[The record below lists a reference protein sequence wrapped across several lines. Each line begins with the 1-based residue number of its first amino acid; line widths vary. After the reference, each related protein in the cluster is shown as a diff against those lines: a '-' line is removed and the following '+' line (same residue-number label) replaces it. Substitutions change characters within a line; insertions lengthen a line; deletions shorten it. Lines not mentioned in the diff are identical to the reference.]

1 MNLKSIVSKI
11 KSAPKLISF
20 MPLHEYGEGAKAL
33 GEEASGRAD
42 VPSLPDLPRHLKDY
56 VPTFRTTKSGGS
68 MAGLATIEDFEGL
81 ATSPASVILFFLSV
95 WATFLT
101 VGMLKAFSGID
112 TAAVLTTAGAASLFA
127 SALLF
132 LGSLLY
138 VAFGGSIR
146 TAVSM
151 FFGSLF
157 LSCIGGYLFS
167 AKYFPTYADYVSK
180 PTFFVLAVLPFLWLT
195 RKDVERGHKLLFQ
208 SRKFGGG
215 KAILKLQGAEE
226 RMAQAKQAIKEAELP
241 HVLYGDTLGVLS
253 KSVLSPW
260 ACDPGLPLKASI
272 PTMSLHTQVFGSS
285 GAGKSKF
292 LLGLI
297 SQVYESHGMFLS
309 DYKAALP
316 YEAKKAEHLLIT
328 VEHAYN
334 MLHEVEPSDF
344 YAFLTGAKK
353 VDAGTNA
360 IFQDNGF
367 KIILAQHILLKAATD
382 KIKKSSN
389 YSQTKITLVDASNNT
404 ASFAMNIGGLSRF
417 IKSCRLVETRKAF
430 LSQIVNLLDT
440 ELEEESK
447 NGAGP
452 LNLAVKEMDDYVHH
466 KDQELVGNFYT
477 NAVTSFDDFF
487 ADTSM
492 EAWAE
497 SEIPPV
503 DFKKC
508 FTEKYRVGVAI
519 GDLQGATG
527 VMYLAMFHQR
537 FKKMAKQLAQE
548 VALGKRTPE
557 SINDVLYVIDECA
570 SVFQFDK
577 SDGLGDE
584 QMVSIF
590 RSLKVKCIFA
600 CQSASQLI
608 GRFSEAKM
616 NAFFSNIASIIVYDT
631 KEPATYQLIASR
643 VGKRP
648 RIKRQN
654 TNTTSIDFAET
665 YNQKAGNAIY
675 DLANPNRDTML
686 SLTGPMGVKSGYAW
700 GKVEVPEFPIVAE
713 TLESQSGE
721 LALDLETYT
730 RWIQSPRV
738 AFASIY
744 VSGGYRQDFI
754 KPYAVDENFEPY
766 EIKGNETDAVLEIAK
781 TMADADR
788 ARQFIE
794 DGDYFSAAQAVEDAI

>member
-1 MNLKSIVSKI
+1 MNI
-11 KSAPKLISF
+11 KSTIERIKNAPKLISF
-20 MPLHEYGEGAKAL
+20 MPLHQYGEEAKTL

-42 VPSLPDLPRHLKDY
+42 VPNLPNLPRHLKDY

-68 MAGLATIEDFEGL
+68 MAGLATAEDFEGL
-81 ATSPASVILFFLSV
+81 ATSPGSVLLFFLSV
-95 WATFLT
+95 W
-101 VGMLKAFSGID
+101 S
-112 TAAVLTTAGAASLFA
+112 SY
-127 SALLF
+127 LF
-132 LGSLLY
+132 LGLAR
-138 VAFGGSIR
+138 AFGGYSIEQLLGGLGVAILLSSFAYTGFGGSPR
-146 TAVSM
+146 RAVAIGGIGL
-151 FFGSLF
+151 FFAALGFGSF
-157 LSCIGGYLFS
+157 LLSYLPIPKEYLVYPIFFS
-167 AKYFPTYADYVSK
+167 ASIAPWV
-180 PTFFVLAVLPFLWLT
+180 WLQ
-195 RKDVERGHKLLFQ
+195 RSERARGHKLLFQ
-208 SRKFGGG
+208 SRKNGGG
-215 KAILKLQGAEE
+215 KAVLKLQGAEE
-226 RMAQAKQAIKEAELP
+226 RMAQAKQAIKEASLP

-253 KSVLSPW
+253 KTVLSPW
-260 ACDPGLPLKASI
+260 VCDPGLPLKASI
-272 PTMSLHTQVFGSS
+272 PTLSLHTQVFGSS

-292 LLGLI
+292 ILGMI

-353 VDAGTNA
+353 VDAGSNA

-367 KIILAQHILLKAATD
+367 KIVLAQHILLKAATD

-389 YSQTKITLVDASNNT
+389 NSQTKITLIDASNNS
-404 ASFAMNIGGLSRF
+404 ANFAMNIGGLSMF
-417 IKSCRLVETRKAF
+417 IKSCRLVETRKVF
-430 LSQIVNLLDT
+430 LSQIVNLLDI

-447 NGAGP
+447 KGAGP
-452 LNLAVKEMDDYVHH
+452 LNLAVKEMGDYVNHT
-466 KDQELVGNFYT
+466 DQELVGNFYT

-492 EAWAE
+492 KAWAE
-497 SEIPPV
+497 SETPPV
-503 DFKKC
+503 DFEKC
-508 FTEKYRVGVAI
+508 FTEKFRVGVAI
-519 GDLQGATG
+519 GDIQGATG

-700 GKVEVPEFPIVAE
+700 GKVEVPEFPIV
-713 TLESQSGE
+713 TQTIESQSGE

-738 AFASIY
+738 AFASVY

-766 EIKGNETDAVLEIAK
+766 EIKGNETDAVLEVAK
-781 TMADADR
+781 TMADAER
-788 ARQFIE
+788 ARQFVE
-794 DGDYFSAAQAVEDAI
+794 DGDYFAAAQAVEEAI

>member
-1 MNLKSIVSKI
+1 MNINELTQRI
-11 KSAPKLISF
+11 KNGPKLISLT
-20 MPLHEYGEGAKAL
+20 PLHRYGEEAKAL

-42 VPSLPDLPRHLKDY
+42 VPDLPNLPRHLKDY

-68 MAGLATIEDFEGL
+68 MAGIATAEDFEGL
-81 ATSPASVILFFLSV
+81 ATSPASIVLFFLTV
-95 WATFLT
+95 WTTLMT
-101 VGMLKAFSGID
+101 VGLLKAF
-112 TAAVLTTAGAASLFA
+112 AGFDNV
-127 SALLF
+127 ALLYMTGIAAFALASIVF
-132 LGSLLY
+132 LVSIAYAAL
-138 VAFGGSIR
+138 GGSIR
-146 TAVSM
+146 TAVS
-151 FFGSLF
+151 LF
-157 LSCIGGYLFS
+157 LGSVFLSSISGYMLA
-167 AKYFPTYADYVSK
+167 AKYFPDLTGYVSK
-180 PTFFVLAVLPFLWLT
+180 PTVVILAFLPYLWLA
-195 RKDVERGHKLLFQ
+195 RKGIERGHKLIFQ
-208 SRKFGGG
+208 SRKNGGG
-215 KAILKLQGAEE
+215 KAILKLQGADE
-226 RMAQAKQAIKEAELP
+226 RMAQAKQAIKEEKLP
-241 HVLYGDTLGVLS
+241 HVLYGETLGVLS

-260 ACDPGLPLKASI
+260 VCDPGLPLKASI
-272 PTMSLHTQVFGSS
+272 PTLSLHTQVFGSS

-292 LLGLI
+292 LLGMI

-316 YEAKKAEHLLIT
+316 YEAKKAEHLIVT
-328 VEHAYN
+328 EEHACN
-334 MLHEVEPSDF
+334 MIHGISPSELNTF
-344 YAFLTGAKK
+344 FRSVKK
-353 VDAGTNA
+353 VDGSHNA
-360 IFQDNGF
+360 IFDDNGL
-367 KIILAQHILLKAATD
+367 KIELSAHSLLKATTD
-382 KIKKSSN
+382 KIG
-389 YSQTKITLVDASNNT
+389 ASNPSIFPRVSLSDGSGAKRNFT
-404 ASFAMNIGGLSRF
+404 NNIGGLQ
-417 IKSCRLVETRKAF
+417 RLVEALGSADTRKAY
-430 LSQIVNLLDT
+430 LSQFTNLLDQEIEREKGVG
-440 ELEEESK
+440 ELSE
-447 NGAGP
+447 A
-452 LNLAVKEMDDYVHH
+452 LNYFTSLNSVPV
-466 KDQELVGNFYT
+466 DQVGSYFS
-477 NAVTSFDDFF
+477 NAQSLFLDFF
-487 ADTSM
+487 TDKSLA
-492 EAWAE
+492 AWAE

-503 DFKKC
+503 NFEKC
-508 FTEKYRVGVAI
+508 FTEKFRVGVAI
-519 GDLQGATG
+519 GDIQGATG
-527 VMYLAMFHQR
+527 IMYLAMFHQR
-537 FKKMAKQLAQE
+537 FKKIAKQLAQE

-631 KEPATYQLIASR
+631 KEPATYQLIANR

-654 TNTTSIDFAET
+654 ANTTSIDFAET

-675 DLANPNRDTML
+675 DLANPNREAML

-700 GKVEVPEFPIVAE
+700 GKVEVPEFPIVTQ

-738 AFASIY
+738 AFASVY

-766 EIKGNETDAVLEIAK
+766 EIKGNETDANLEIAK
-781 TMADADR
+781 ALADADK
-788 ARQFIE
+788 ARKFVE
-794 DGDYFSAAQAVEDAI
+794 AGDYFAAAQAVEEAI